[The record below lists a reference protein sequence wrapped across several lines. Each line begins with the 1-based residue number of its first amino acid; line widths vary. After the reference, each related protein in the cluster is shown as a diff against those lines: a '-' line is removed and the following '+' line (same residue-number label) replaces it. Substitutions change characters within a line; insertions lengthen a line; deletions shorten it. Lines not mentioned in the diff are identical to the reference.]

1 MTGLFKGMS
10 SPLLTSGLVNAVF
23 FGVYGNTVKAMLYA
37 SGNKTTDNPS
47 LSIVTAAGMV
57 SGAVQ
62 LSVSCPVDLVKI
74 KLQLQ
79 DMSGI
84 LNFIE

>member
-10 SPLLTSGLVNAVF
+10 SPLLTSGLVNAAF
-23 FGVYGNTVKAMLYA
+23 FGLYGNTVKVMQYA

-47 LSIVTAAGMV
+47 LAIVTAAGMV
-57 SGAVQ
+57 AGSIQ
-62 LSVSCPVDLVKI
+62 LLISCPVDLVKI

-84 LNFIE
+84 PSFY